1 MQNIVHIL
9 IKMDV
14 LMTRELF
21 YSSKTKQLRY
31 EWEHNLF

>member
-1 MQNIVHIL
+1 MQHIVHIL

-14 LMTRELF
+14 SVTRELI